1 MPEQFSFSER
11 RVDRTAAAERDK
23 SLVALSSVVAAVGLT
38 GAKLIVGLLTG
49 SLGILAEAAHSAL
62 DLVAALL
69 TFFAVRLAGRPP
81 DPEHRYGHGRAE
93 NLSAFVEAALLLL
106 TAVWVI
112 YEAVRRLFFAP
123 VHVEASI
130 WAFLVMAISIVVDI
144 GRARALGRAAEE
156 YDSQALAA
164 DALHFRTDIWSSAVV
179 ILGLLALK
187 VEEWTGW
194 SAGGWLGRADALAA
208 LGVSAIVL
216 SVTGRLLRDT
226 IDALLDRAPDESA
239 ELLNR
244 AVEGVP
250 GVLDCRRL
258 RLRRA
263 GDKVFADV
271 VIAVARTASFGE
283 AHAITEAVEAAV
295 QAALPGPGGVDA
307 VVHME
312 PVPAPDE
319 TPGEEIGL
327 LARQL
332 GMRAHDVRV
341 RAVDDRL
348 DADLHVE
355 VDPALTLD
363 AAHELTARL
372 ERAVRVT
379 NPHYGRINTHLEA
392 PGTTVERQTD
402 ITTRRAEIVAR
413 ARDIADGVAGPGSCH
428 EVRIYALPA
437 DDGTFEMVLHC
448 WFPGDM
454 PINRVHAQSAEIERR
469 LHNAL
474 PGLREVLLH
483 AEPAETNAGR
493 GARNAEYIA
502 EQG

>member
-23 SLVALSSVVAAVGLT
+23 NLVALSSVVAAVGLT

-258 RLRRA
+258 RLRRRQ
-263 GDKVFADV
+263 GLRRCRD
-271 VIAVARTASFGE
+271 RRR
-283 AHAITEAVEAAV
+283 AH
-295 QAALPGPGGVDA
+295 
-307 VVHME
+307 
-312 PVPAPDE
+312 
-319 TPGEEIGL
+319 GL
-327 LARQL
+327 LR
-332 GMRAHDVRV
+332 
-341 RAVDDRL
+341 
-348 DADLHVE
+348 
-355 VDPALTLD
+355 
-363 AAHELTARL
+363 
-372 ERAVRVT
+372 
-379 NPHYGRINTHLEA
+379 
-392 PGTTVERQTD
+392 
-402 ITTRRAEIVAR
+402 
-413 ARDIADGVAGPGSCH
+413 
-428 EVRIYALPA
+428 
-437 DDGTFEMVLHC
+437 
-448 WFPGDM
+448 
-454 PINRVHAQSAEIERR
+454 
-469 LHNAL
+469 
-474 PGLREVLLH
+474 
-483 AEPAETNAGR
+483 R
-493 GARNAEYIA
+493 GARDHRGGRGGGAGGA
-502 EQG
+502 PRPRWGRRRRPHGAGAGA